1 MAFVI
6 PVLVV
11 IFSSLSAKA
20 QAQPDNTRA
29 AEVEVA
35 VAAKEGKLVPEKKDR
50 LEALIG
56 QINDKVFEAFFTTAA
71 GPKVKIGGLANGSG
85 FALGPSYRRYD
96 LAGERVQFDT
106 FLVGSVKQFYA
117 GQARLR
123 FPRIAGRRFDAELLA
138 RYANSPSLIY
148 FGPGSNS
155 ARANKTAY
163 RREDTE
169 LKFRLGWRPDRQHL
183 MLGYEAML
191 LQLNTGPGPNNEWRS
206 TERVFSPAQTP
217 GVDVQAH
224 YWGAG
229 PFVQLDYRDRP
240 GDPHKG
246 VNYRA
251 QMMGHWDYTSHRYSF
266 QRVQFSAEH
275 YVPFWNQKRV
285 IALRAKTDLSYVS
298 PINRVPFYL
307 QPTLGGPDDLRGFQR
322 WRYYDNNASVANLE
336 YRWEVST
343 MLDMALFADAGNVF
357 ARPGLIG
364 FRGIKKDAGLGF
376 RLKTRDAVFMRLDA
390 GVSKE
395 GVQVWFVFSNIF

>member
-1 MAFVI
+1 MGFFI
-6 PVLVV
+6 FLGVL
-11 IFSSLSAKA
+11 FSSGVAWA
-20 QAQPDNTRA
+20 QGPLETTRA
-29 AEVEVA
+29 SEVESA
-35 VAAKEGKLVPEKKDR
+35 VAAKESKLTPEKKDR

-56 QINDKVFEAFFTTAA
+56 QINNKVFEAFFTTTA
-71 GPKVKIGGLANGSG
+71 GPKLKIGGLASGSG

-106 FLVGSVKQFYA
+106 FLVGSIKEFYA
-117 GQARLR
+117 GQARVR

-148 FGPGSNS
+148 FGPGSDS

-163 RREDTE
+163 RREDTQ
-169 LKFRLGWRPDRQHL
+169 LKLRTGWRPDRKHL

-191 LQLNTGPGPNNEWRS
+191 LQLNTGPGPGEEWPS
-206 TERVFSPAQTP
+206 TEQVFTPAQTP
-217 GVDVQAH
+217 GIDVQAH
-224 YWGAG
+224 YLGAG

-246 VNYRA
+246 VNYTAR
-251 QMMGHWDYTSHRYSF
+251 MMGHWDYRWHRYSF
-266 QRVQFSAEH
+266 QRIQLSAEH
-275 YVPFWNQKRV
+275 YIPFLNQKRV
-285 IALRAKTDLSYVS
+285 IALRAKTDLSYVN
-298 PINRVPFYL
+298 PNDRVPFYL

-364 FRGIKKDAGLGF
+364 FRNIKTDAGL
-376 RLKTRDAVFMRLDA
+376 AVR
-390 GVSKE
+390 G
-395 GVQVWFVFSNIF
+395 